1 MLKKELSI
9 NIYTPHLI
17 ILKLRGCFARM
28 NCRCVKMCLF
38 KIFILVQLV
47 AGVLETAV
55 GMIIWK
61 TEKKTLFLPY
71 LHSALEFSTTLTIFQ
86 ALKLGNRTKN
96 LKYLVHAF
104 IHIVLIRLVP
114 KIKNI
119 FLTLLSL

>member
-1 MLKKELSI
+1 MSC
-9 NIYTPHLI
+9 PS
-17 ILKLRGCFARM
+17 
-28 NCRCVKMCLF
+28 VKMSLF

-47 AGVLETAV
+47 AGVLQTAV

-61 TEKKTLFLPY
+61 TEKKNIISLY
-71 LHSALEFSTTLTIFQ
+71 LHSALEFSTTLTKFQ

-104 IHIVLIRLVP
+104 IHIVLICLVP

-119 FLTLLSL
+119 QTLSYFVVNVTHD